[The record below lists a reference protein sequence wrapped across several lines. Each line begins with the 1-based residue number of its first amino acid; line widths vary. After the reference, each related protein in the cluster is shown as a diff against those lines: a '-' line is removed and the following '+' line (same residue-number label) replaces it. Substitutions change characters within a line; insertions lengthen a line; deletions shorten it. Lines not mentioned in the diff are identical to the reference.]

1 MSDRRAQWI
10 RFYEAALAGATR
22 SSLCAPEQYD
32 VIATDAERIADA
44 AMARLD
50 ARDFPPSKVEALIS
64 AAAIAWGTATVVPDG
79 QCVSDHHMAAL
90 GKALAALKE
99 QS

>member
-1 MSDRRAQWI
+1 MNDRRAQWI
-10 RFYEAALAGATR
+10 RFYEAALTGAVSRTEDMGAAAR
-22 SSLCAPEQYD
+22 RAAY
-32 VIATDAERIADA
+32 AADA
-44 AMARLD
+44 AAELLD
-50 ARDFPPSKVEALIS
+50 ARDFPPSKVEALVS

-79 QCVSDHHMAAL
+79 QCVSNHHMAAL